1 MSATTGNQ
9 PNKAPRA
16 ARAEA
21 SVWVTRLHS
30 EERTPELEAGLRDWL
45 SADAENARQ
54 FEHITDVW
62 EVAGAVTADGLP
74 RMRSWA
80 VSASRPHWA
89 LAAMAVIVCAIGLFA
104 AFRWWSGSAYV
115 TGKGEQRLVRLEDGS
130 RVSMNSDSRMRV
142 EFGAGERRIWL
153 EKGEAFFDVAHD
165 AEVPFVVVAG
175 QRQVRALGTAF
186 VVRYEG
192 LRTAITLVEGKV
204 TVSADSERESVSSPP
219 PSVFTLAPGQRVT
232 FATGRE
238 TELDFPR
245 IQAIT
250 AWRRGEVLLE
260 ATPLTEAIAEMN
272 RYDERRLVLD
282 DPALATVQVSGIYRT
297 GDSTGFARAVAE
309 LHGLKIIEI
318 PDEIHLQR

>member
-1 MSATTGNQ
+1 M
-9 PNKAPRA
+9 
-16 ARAEA
+16 
-21 SVWVTRLHS
+21 
-30 EERTPELEAGLRDWL
+30 
-45 SADAENARQ
+45 
-54 FEHITDVW
+54 W

-80 VSASRPHWA
+80 VSASRPHWV

-115 TGKGEQRLVRLEDGS
+115 TGKGEQRLVRLDDGS

-204 TVSADSERESVSSPP
+204 TASADTREIGLFPAPVRFHACPGAAGHVRHGQGDRAGFP
-219 PSVFTLAPGQRVT
+219 AHPGDHGLAP
-232 FATGRE
+232 
-238 TELDFPR
+238 
-245 IQAIT
+245 
-250 AWRRGEVLLE
+250 RRGSPRSYVARRGYRRNE
-260 ATPLTEAIAEMN
+260 PL
-272 RYDERRLVLD
+272 R
-282 DPALATVQVSGIYRT
+282 
-297 GDSTGFARAVAE
+297 
-309 LHGLKIIEI
+309 
-318 PDEIHLQR
+318 